1 MYILKDPS
9 FFFSNDIGAP
19 YYEEIGIINP
29 IDHTTYYAEDVTID
43 AYPSLL
49 LLRSVKVLSPKG
61 SMGIKSILNRGFRKL
76 SIQSKM
82 IVPTSRFFP
91 SATSTEYLVSTVDG
105 TMPLK
110 ELNSAKVRLLSTRF
124 HALAIITSFALTS
137 GPSEVL
143 SVHESHNLRDS
154 KSLLGKLIEGNLLVL
169 LVITQLE

>member
-1 MYILKDPS
+1 MITSK
-9 FFFSNDIGAP
+9 
-19 YYEEIGIINP
+19 
-29 IDHTTYYAEDVTID
+29 
-43 AYPSLL
+43 LL
-49 LLRSVKVLSPKG
+49 G

-82 IVPTSRFFP
+82 IEPTFRFFP
-91 SATSTEYLVSTVDG
+91 SATSTEYLVSTVDR

-143 SVHESHNLRDS
+143 SVHESHNLCYS
-154 KSLLGKLIEGNLLVL
+154 KSLL
-169 LVITQLE
+169 